1 MCLTADN
8 ICAARSTLLTF
19 QSAGQREVGSRKGC
33 HIQVQ
38 PQRIFYMIEM
48 TESEPV
54 HTNPDQISTKS

>member
-1 MCLTADN
+1 M
-8 ICAARSTLLTF
+8 F
-19 QSAGQREVGSRKGC
+19 ESAGQRGVGSPNGC

-54 HTNPDQISTKS
+54 HTNPDQFSTKS